1 MQFQNLLMFKN
12 YFVAAG
18 FVLLSV
24 AGFSQATPNDTVPVI
39 PEENLDFDTTFNYDE
54 LLNELDIFL
63 DSLLMPRNYFLA
75 SISAGSGY
83 FNYYKKNNKKLETV
97 KKAVYTPTLGYYH
110 KTGPGLTLSGNMTN
124 DGQQLNLY
132 QYSVSPSFDFIQ
144 NHDWV
149 GGISYIRYFTKDSLP
164 FYSSPLQNEFNA
176 YVVWRKPWLQP
187 GITTSYGWGSR
198 LAYEKREKYIRLL
211 RSRRL
216 GYIFT
221 TNTQEDISDFSI
233 STSVRHSFYWM
244 HILGEKDYIKF
255 TPQMAFSAG
264 TQKFG
269 FNRTTSTYPVNVRT
283 DTYLLYN
290 SGDVSVD
297 EKLKFQPL
305 SLSVYLR
312 PEYNIGKFFVQPQF
326 ILDYYIPA
334 ENLAALFSINA
345 GIIL

>member
-1 MQFQNLLMFKN
+1 MFKN

-24 AGFSQATPNDTVPVI
+24 AGFSQTTPRDTVPVS
-39 PEENLDFDTTFNYDE
+39 PKENLDFDTTFDYDE
-54 LLNELDIFL
+54 LLDELDIFL
-63 DSLLMPRNYFLA
+63 DSLLMPRSYFLA
-75 SISAGSGY
+75 SVSAGSGY
-83 FNYYKKNNKKLETV
+83 FNYFRRNDKLETV
-97 KKAVYTPTLGYYH
+97 KKSVYTPTLGYYH
-110 KTGPGLTLSGNMTN
+110 KTGPGLTLSGNITD
-124 DGQQLNLY
+124 DGQKINLY
-132 QYSVSPSFDFIQ
+132 QFSVSPSFDFIQ

-149 GGISYIRYFTKDSLP
+149 GGIAYTRYFTKDSLP

-187 GITTSYGWGSR
+187 GITASYGWGSR
-198 LAYEKREKYIRLL
+198 SEYDKREKYIRLL
-211 RSRRL
+211 RLKQRL
-216 GYIFT
+216 GYVFT

-233 STSVRHSFYWM
+233 AASVRHSFYWM
-244 HILGEKDYIKF
+244 HISGEKDYIKF
-255 TPQMAFSAG
+255 TPQLAFSAG

-283 DTYLLYN
+283 DAYLLYN

-305 SLSVYLR
+305 SLSLYLR

-334 ENLAALFSINA
+334 EKLAALFSINA

>member
-1 MQFQNLLMFKN
+1 MHKN

-24 AGFSQATPNDTVPVI
+24 VGFSQTIPGDTVP
-39 PEENLDFDTTFNYDE
+39 PSPKENLDFDTTFDYDE
-54 LLNELDIFL
+54 LLDELDIFL
-63 DSLLMPRNYFLA
+63 DSLLMPRSYFLT

-83 FNYYKKNNKKLETV
+83 FNYVKRSNNLETM
-97 KKAVYTPTLGYYH
+97 KKGVLTPTVGYYH
-110 KTGPGLTLSGNMTN
+110 KRGPGLSLSGNIID
-124 DGQQLNLY
+124 DGDQLNLY
-132 QYSVSPSFDFIQ
+132 QFSISPSFDFIQ

-149 GGISYIRYFTKDSLP
+149 SGLSYTRYFTKDSLP

-176 YVVWRKPWLQP
+176 YVLWRKPWLQP
-187 GITTSYGWGSR
+187 GITASYGWGSR
-198 LAYEKREKYIRLL
+198 TEYKKQEKYIRLL
-211 RSRRL
+211 RLRRRL
-216 GYIFT
+216 GYVFT

-233 STSVRHSFYWM
+233 AASIRHSFYWM
-244 HILGEKDYIKF
+244 HILGEKNYLKF
-255 TPQMAFSAG
+255 TPQLSFSAG

-269 FNRTTSTYPVNVRT
+269 FNRTTSTYPVNVRNSIN
-283 DTYLLYN
+283 LLYN
-290 SGDVSVD
+290 TGDVSVD

-305 SLSVYLR
+305 SLSLYLR
-312 PEYNIGKFFVQPQF
+312 PEYNIGKFFIQPQF